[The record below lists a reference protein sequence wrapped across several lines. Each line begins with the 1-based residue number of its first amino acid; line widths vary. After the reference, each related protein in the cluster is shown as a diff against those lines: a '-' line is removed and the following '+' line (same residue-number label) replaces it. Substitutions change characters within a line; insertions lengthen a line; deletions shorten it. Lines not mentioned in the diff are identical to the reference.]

1 MWEKIKPLLH
11 PNQDI
16 GADHPVHIVKS
27 LKAFYGY
34 LEPEPP
40 GEICPRTMDLG
51 VRVSTG
57 LTGGLRRECGKSFG
71 KCSKT
76 MWTMKITP

>member
-1 MWEKIKPLLH
+1 MKCGKKLSHYYH
-11 PNQDI
+11 PNLDI
-16 GADHPVHIVKS
+16 GAGHPVLIVKL
-27 LKAFYGY
+27 LKAFCGY
-34 LEPEPP
+34 LEPEPR

-57 LTGGLRRECGKSFG
+57 